1 MKVLYSIWPDLGRT
15 LPKSNLCARRNWR
28 WNVRRYSLRSK
39 KQSSKILSSS
49 AAEETGMKRQTTR
62 TKINRPVKQ
71 RFPPGWNQK
80 RVQKLIAYYDTQTE
94 DQELAEY
101 EAAMRVNGRS
111 LLLVP
116 TELVPEIRRFIRD
129 RRDH

>member
-1 MKVLYSIWPDLGRT
+1 
-15 LPKSNLCARRNWR
+15 
-28 WNVRRYSLRSK
+28 
-39 KQSSKILSSS
+39 
-49 AAEETGMKRQTTR
+49 MKRQTTR